1 MASERETALLR
12 IVALAE
18 QHNIATDEIAARMVA
33 PKSPERQGGIVKAL
47 LGYTGGTFIFAGLG
61 LLVSMIWPDIGPV
74 QRVVVTLG
82 PGIVAFVLGILA
94 HRDLRFAKGAT
105 PLFLIAAFLQ
115 PTGLFVF
122 LDEFV
127 PKTGNPELAALV
139 VFGVLA
145 LQQCMA
151 FLQLGRASLL
161 FLTLLFW
168 LAFIGTTMVWLE
180 VDEDVTAI
188 TLGLSTLFLSHF
200 AAMRGYFAITPFWYF
215 IGGGFLLG
223 GVFSAVQGGPAEI
236 IYLGVNGFLVYL
248 SIRLASR
255 AMLVVSVF
263 GLVGYLS
270 YFTYE
275 YFADVIGWPVA
286 MIVMGMVMIGLSA
299 YAIKVGQGI
308 RVTRG
313 DSG

>member
-1 MASERETALLR
+1 MA
-12 IVALAE
+12 V
-18 QHNIATDEIAARMVA
+18 
-33 PKSPERQGGIVKAL
+33 PKTPERQGGIIKAL

-61 LLVSMIWPDIGPV
+61 LLTSMIWPDIGSL
-74 QRVVVTLG
+74 QRVIITLG
-82 PGIVAFVLGILA
+82 PGMVAFVLGVLA
-94 HRDLRFAKGAT
+94 HKDARFQKGET
-105 PLFLIAAFLQ
+105 PLFLMAAFLQ

-127 PKTGNPELAALV
+127 PKTGEPELAALI

-145 LQQCMA
+145 LQQGVA
-151 FLQLGRASLL
+151 YLQLRRASLL

-188 TLGLSTLFLSHF
+188 TVGLSALFLSHF
-200 AAMRGYFAITPFWYF
+200 AAMRGHGAITPFWYF
-215 IGGGFLLG
+215 IGGGFVLG
-223 GVFSAVQGGPAEI
+223 GVFAALKGGPAEI
-236 IYLGVNGFLVYL
+236 VYLGVNGFLVYL

-255 AMLVVSVF
+255 AMLAVSVF
-263 GLVGYLS
+263 GLIGYLS

-275 YFADVIGWPVA
+275 YFANVIGWPVA

-299 YAIKVGQGI
+299 YAVKLGQGI
-308 RVTRG
+308 NGARR
-313 DSG
+313 